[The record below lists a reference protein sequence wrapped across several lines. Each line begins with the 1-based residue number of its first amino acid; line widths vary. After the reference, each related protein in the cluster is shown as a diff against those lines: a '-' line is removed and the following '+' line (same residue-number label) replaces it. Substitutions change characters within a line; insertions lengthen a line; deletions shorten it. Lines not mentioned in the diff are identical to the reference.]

1 MSGELTV
8 VSLESGV
15 LYTVP
20 ITSPKE
26 VRTMRKRDLDK
37 IRKDLMELKEKITS
51 GALEVGDRDLSSDR
65 EDLLD
70 SGDVATVELNQSF
83 KIRLREREEKLMR
96 KIDAALAR
104 IDAGSYGTCEE
115 CGEEIEVK
123 RLAARPVTTLCID
136 CKSRQEAEE
145 KSQGQ

>member
-1 MSGELTV
+1 
-8 VSLESGV
+8 
-15 LYTVP
+15 
-20 ITSPKE
+20 
-26 VRTMRKRDLDK
+26 MRKRDLEK
-37 IRKDLMELKEKITS
+37 IRKDLTDLQEKITS
-51 GALEVGDRDLSSDR
+51 GALEVGDRELRSDR

-83 KIRLREREEKLMR
+83 TIRLREREEKLLK
-96 KIDAALAR
+96 KIESALAR
-104 IDAGSYGTCEE
+104 IADGSFGTCEE
-115 CGEEIEVK
+115 CGEEIDVK

>member
-1 MSGELTV
+1 
-8 VSLESGV
+8 
-15 LYTVP
+15 
-20 ITSPKE
+20 
-26 VRTMRKRDLDK
+26 MRKRDLEK
-37 IRKDLMELKEKITS
+37 IRKDLLELKEKITS

-83 KIRLREREEKLMR
+83 KIRLREREEKLLR
-96 KIDAALAR
+96 KIDGALGR
-104 IDAGSYGTCEE
+104 IESGGYGTCEE

-123 RLAARPVTTLCID
+123 RLIARPVAGLCIE

-145 KSQGQ
+145 KSQAQQ

>member
-1 MSGELTV
+1 
-8 VSLESGV
+8 
-15 LYTVP
+15 
-20 ITSPKE
+20 
-26 VRTMRKRDLDK
+26 MRRRDLDK
-37 IRKDLMELKEKITS
+37 IRKDLLELKGKIS
-51 GALEVGDRDLSSDR
+51 SDALEVGDRDLSSDR

-83 KIRLREREEKLMR
+83 KIRLREREEKLLR
-96 KIDAALAR
+96 KIEAALAR
-104 IDAGSYGTCEE
+104 IEDGSFGVCEE

-123 RLAARPVTTLCID
+123 RLLVRPVTTLCID

>member
-1 MSGELTV
+1 
-8 VSLESGV
+8 
-15 LYTVP
+15 
-20 ITSPKE
+20 
-26 VRTMRKRDLDK
+26 MRKRDLDK
-37 IRKDLMELKEKITS
+37 IRKDLLELKGKITS

-83 KIRLREREEKLMR
+83 KIRLREREEKLLR
-96 KIDAALAR
+96 KIEDALGR
-104 IDAGSYGTCEE
+104 IEGGTYGICEE

>member
-1 MSGELTV
+1 
-8 VSLESGV
+8 
-15 LYTVP
+15 
-20 ITSPKE
+20 
-26 VRTMRKRDLDK
+26 MRKRDLEK
-37 IRKDLMELKEKITS
+37 IRKDLQELKDKLTT

-83 KIRLREREEKLMR
+83 KIRLREREEKLLR
-96 KIDAALAR
+96 KIEAALAR
-104 IDAGSYGTCEE
+104 IDGGTYGVCEE
-115 CGEEIEVK
+115 CGEEIEIK
-123 RLAARPVTTLCID
+123 RLLVRPVTTLCID

>member
-1 MSGELTV
+1 
-8 VSLESGV
+8 
-15 LYTVP
+15 
-20 ITSPKE
+20 
-26 VRTMRKRDLDK
+26 MRKRDLEK
-37 IRKDLMELKEKITS
+37 IRKDLVDLQEKITS
-51 GALEVGDRDLSSDR
+51 GALEVGDRELRSDR

-83 KIRLREREEKLMR
+83 TIRLREREEKLLK

-104 IDAGSYGTCEE
+104 VADGSYGTCEE
-115 CGEEIEVK
+115 CGEEIDVK
-123 RLAARPVTTLCID
+123 RLIARPVTTLCID